1 MKAKEL
7 VINIPATD
15 NYIHFFF
22 SCCMKLK
29 PPEDKY
35 G

>member
-15 NYIHFFF
+15 NYIHFF